1 MIWKALV
8 GATVTLFVALS
19 IVRLWIAK
27 QENYRDG
34 REAIISMLRELDDPT
49 REERGE

>member
-27 QENYRDG
+27 RENR
-34 REAIISMLRELDDPT
+34 RELDDLT
-49 REERGE
+49 REERSE